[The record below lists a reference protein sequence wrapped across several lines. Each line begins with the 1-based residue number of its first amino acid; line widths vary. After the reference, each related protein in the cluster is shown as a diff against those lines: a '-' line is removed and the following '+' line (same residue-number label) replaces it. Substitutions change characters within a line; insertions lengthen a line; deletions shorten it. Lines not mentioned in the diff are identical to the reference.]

1 MPPADITAPD
11 AAAQKFIGGK
21 LLIPFTIGHFANDW
35 APTGVWLI
43 VPAMAVTMNLSP
55 AEVGLIFTIHS
66 VGSAVAF
73 LPAGILADRVT
84 NRGRLLQLTFW
95 WVAVGY
101 TLASFAPG
109 YWSLALLL
117 AFAGM
122 GDAVWHPIAT
132 GVLVQQA
139 PERRAQAL
147 GTHAI
152 GGSLAAVLSP
162 LCAGFLLVYVDW
174 REALLL
180 SAIPAAIMGVV
191 FLRFAKHVPP
201 PNHEPTSQSTNPRSF
216 WRVWMRPDG
225 LALIVMISAY
235 SMAMMALLSMSPLFL
250 QTVHG
255 LTLTLTGLA
264 LSLMLLFGALL
275 QPMAGK
281 VSDRIGRRPLFVA
294 GNVIATVA
302 AVAIALAPGPTLA
315 IVAMVITA
323 TALVSIRSVVLAAA
337 VDLSAKRE
345 ATTLGFTFAVMDGVG
360 ALGAVSAGA
369 LGNIDLR
376 YAFILV
382 ACLCTLAVVMAFV
395 APYSKMEEE
404 T

>member
-1 MPPADITAPD
+1 
-11 AAAQKFIGGK
+11 
-21 LLIPFTIGHFANDW
+21 
-35 APTGVWLI
+35 
-43 VPAMAVTMNLSP
+43 
-55 AEVGLIFTIHS
+55 
-66 VGSAVAF
+66 
-73 LPAGILADRVT
+73 
-84 NRGRLLQLTFW
+84 
-95 WVAVGY
+95 
-101 TLASFAPG
+101 
-109 YWSLALLL
+109 
-117 AFAGM
+117 
-122 GDAVWHPIAT
+122 
-132 GVLVQQA
+132 
-139 PERRAQAL
+139 
-147 GTHAI
+147 
-152 GGSLAAVLSP
+152 
-162 LCAGFLLVYVDW
+162 
-174 REALLL
+174 
-180 SAIPAAIMGVV
+180 
-191 FLRFAKHVPP
+191 
-201 PNHEPTSQSTNPRSF
+201 
-216 WRVWMRPDG
+216 MRPDG